1 MAPPTPLEALDRHAL
16 VMSIWLTTGLIAT
29 TVFHFGLGPGG
40 APFILAAFAVIVAAF
55 VGHIIVNAV
64 LGLDFTVRE
73 LALALVVYGAALIAF
88 AGAALLSPRFAAT
101 ALLPTSLGL
110 IAVFVAFVFY
120 RIVHSGLRPA
130 FEAFDA
136 IRSFRARD
144 QRSSDAAGNA
154 RE

>member
-1 MAPPTPLEALDRHAL
+1 MAPLTPLEALDRHAL
-16 VMSIWLTTGLIAT
+16 VVSIWLSAGLIAT
-29 TVFHFGLGPGG
+29 TLFHFGLGRGG
-40 APFILAAFAVIVAAF
+40 APFILAAFAAIVAAF
-55 VGHIIVNAV
+55 VGHVIVNAV
-64 LGLDFTVRE
+64 LSVDFTAHE
-73 LALALVVYGAALIAF
+73 LALALVLYGAALIAF
-88 AGAALLSPRFAAT
+88 AGAALLSRQFAAT

-110 IAVFVAFVFY
+110 IAIFVVFVFY

-144 QRSSDAAGNA
+144 QRSDAAGDA